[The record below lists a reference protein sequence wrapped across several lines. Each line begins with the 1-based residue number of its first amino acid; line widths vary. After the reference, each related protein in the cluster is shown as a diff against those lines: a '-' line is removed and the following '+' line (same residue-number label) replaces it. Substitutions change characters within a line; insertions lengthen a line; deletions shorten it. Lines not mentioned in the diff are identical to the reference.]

1 MADSSVDLTESRS
14 SEIITI
20 ASVFTGIATATVGL
34 KIFARARID
43 VHTVGWDDFFI
54 FLSLVFSILA
64 AFLVSYS
71 AHMGFGRHTAAVLA
85 EPDGAKLSLKI
96 AFYQMIGY
104 PNQPAFNIGSF
115 SFPNISIAILVN
127 NLLDPN
133 LWRTRALF
141 MLVTLQIMF
150 AFLSVLILFL
160 MCRPVEYLWDKSL
173 GGSCWSAS
181 VMNNFSYWLSAYTA
195 FTDIVLAIIP
205 IVAFWKLQMRLRIK
219 LGVCIMMGLT
229 FISAIFTIIKA
240 TYLWLLFGAED
251 PLYELPT
258 LVIWGLLEQNI
269 VIVAACIPTLQP
281 FFHEAF
287 KGHKA
292 SQGDAQYISSTPT
305 ISTYFRNRSNKHTRS
320 VSELPLEDMRSG
332 YARSS
337 GSHDDGSQIP
347 EPREESSAK
356 GGGIM
361 RTLAVSMEWDDNRQ
375 DRDCMRDDRIVLA
388 HLR

>member
-20 ASVFTGIATATVGL
+20 ASIFTGIATATVGL
-34 KIFARARID
+34 KIFARANID

-64 AFLVSYS
+64 AFLASYS
-71 AHMGFGRHTAAVLA
+71 AHIGLGRHTAAVLA
-85 EPDGAKLSLKI
+85 EPDGVELSLKI

-104 PNQPAFNIGSF
+104 PFNIGSF

-141 MLVTLQIMF
+141 MLVTLQVIF

-160 MCRPVEYLWDKSL
+160 MCQPVEYLWDKSL

-181 VMNNFSYWLSAYTA
+181 VMNDFSYWLSAYTA

-229 FISAIFTIIKA
+229 LISAIFTIIKA
-240 TYLWLLFGAED
+240 TYLRLLFGAED
-251 PLYELPT
+251 QLYELPT
-258 LVIWGLLEQNI
+258 LIIWGLLEQNI
-269 VIVAACIPTLQP
+269 VIVAACIPTLRP
-281 FFHEAF
+281 FFHKAF
-287 KGHKA
+287 KGQKP
-292 SQGDAQYISSTPT
+292 SQGDAQYRSSTPT
-305 ISTYFRNRSNKHTRS
+305 ISTYFRNRSNKHTKS
-320 VSELPLEDMRSG
+320 VSELPLDDIRSG

-337 GSHDDGSQIP
+337 GSHDGGSQIP
-347 EPREESSAK
+347 EPREDSSAK
-356 GGGIM
+356 ADGIM
-361 RTLAVSMEWDDNRQ
+361 RTVAVSMEWDDNRQ

-388 HLR
+388 PLR